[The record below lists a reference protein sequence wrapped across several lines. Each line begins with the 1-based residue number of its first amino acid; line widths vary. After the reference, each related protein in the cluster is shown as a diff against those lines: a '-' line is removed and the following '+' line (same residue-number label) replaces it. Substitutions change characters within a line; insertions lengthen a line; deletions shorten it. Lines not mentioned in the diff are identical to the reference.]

1 MKQSFSVLHLTVGAE
16 PFWLSASCIYQWKH
30 KMLIV
35 RHWRDECDSCWVNP
49 TTLLGH
55 VVHTITLYPSD
66 PSSPL
71 TKAEHS
77 EGGQKCLSS
86 EREWRAT
93 KRRRK
98 GGKQCESRLPPR
110 QEQSGQKYRNTS
122 SPIIF
127 STCVNLKGEKKR
139 IKNSKGWKEEGGE
152 NKSRGAEVMCYQQ
165 RAFQRTVLSQMRR
178 WCVWACGFATQQRQ
192 GWCVCKVNPPHLQI
206 PNTIY
211 WDLAWGF
218 ASHGEDQELA
228 DILLN
233 TMAQVR
239 RDSLINTHKAI
250 HAF

>member
-1 MKQSFSVLHLTVGAE
+1 MEAQDANSEALKG
-16 PFWLSASCIYQWKH
+16 W
-30 KMLIV
+30 V
-35 RHWRDECDSCWVNP
+35 RQ
-49 TTLLGH
+49 LLGESYYTIGSCGTH
-55 VVHTITLYPSD
+55 NHTLSLWSFQPSRFP
-66 PSSPL
+66 PSL

-139 IKNSKGWKEEGGE
+139 IKNSKGWKEEEGE

-192 GWCVCKVNPPHLQI
+192 GWCVCKVNPRHHLLRLGLRFCKPWWGPGASWHPAEHYGPGEERLPHKHTQS
-206 PNTIY
+206 Y
-211 WDLAWGF
+211 
-218 ASHGEDQELA
+218 SC
-228 DILLN
+228 ILKTSTLLYIH
-233 TMAQVR
+233 TRKVKFCPFFI
-239 RDSLINTHKAI
+239 SLSQ
-250 HAF
+250 

>member
-1 MKQSFSVLHLTVGAE
+1 MEAQDANSEALKG
-16 PFWLSASCIYQWKH
+16 W
-30 KMLIV
+30 V
-35 RHWRDECDSCWVNP
+35 RQ
-49 TTLLGH
+49 LLGESYYTIGSCGTH
-55 VVHTITLYPSD
+55 NHTLSLWSFQPSRFP
-66 PSSPL
+66 PSL

-139 IKNSKGWKEEGGE
+139 IKNSKGWKEEEGE

-239 RDSLINTHKAI
+239 TDSLINTHKAI